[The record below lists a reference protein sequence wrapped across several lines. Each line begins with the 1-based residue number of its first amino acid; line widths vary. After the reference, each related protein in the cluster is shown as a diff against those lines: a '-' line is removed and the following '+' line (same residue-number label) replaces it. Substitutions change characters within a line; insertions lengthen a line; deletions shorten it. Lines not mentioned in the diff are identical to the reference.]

1 MTVLKP
7 GGRYRSQ
14 VCDTE
19 VIVIRA
25 PSADSDLCCGGT
37 PMVRLEDG
45 ATPASDS
52 GPAEGWDGGSLL
64 GKRYADTD
72 GTLEVLVTKPG
83 GGSLG
88 VGGTPL
94 EVKRAKPLPASD

>member
-1 MTVLKP
+1 MTVLKT

-19 VIVIRA
+19 VIVVRA
-25 PSADSDLCCGGT
+25 PSAESDLRCGGT
-37 PMVRLEDG
+37 AMVRLEDQ
-45 ATPASDS
+45 ATVAAHS
-52 GPAEGWDGGSLL
+52 GPADGWDGGSLL
-64 GKRYADTD
+64 GKRYTDAD

-83 GGSLG
+83 RGSLG
-88 VGGTPL
+88 VGDAAL